1 MVSEQDNSVCKNF
14 INIIIILATMVGLSL
29 GSYTFC
35 TWYGCNSWT
44 SVMGAD
50 LICNGCVNAAYHI
63 KNFQIDLYGS
73 MFSLITYKITSMV
86 NKASSPTDTF
96 IFEDYSLGRNSPR
109 RLNVKRN

>member
-1 MVSEQDNSVCKNF
+1 MVREQDNSVCKNF
-14 INIIIILATMVGLSL
+14 INLVIILATMVGLSL

-35 TWYGCNSWT
+35 AWY
-44 SVMGAD
+44 
-50 LICNGCVNAAYHI
+50 GCVNAAYHI
-63 KNFQIDLYGS
+63 KNFQIVLYVS

-109 RLNVKRN
+109 RLNVKKN

>member
-1 MVSEQDNSVCKNF
+1 MVSEQDNSACKNF
-14 INIIIILATMVGLSL
+14 INLIIILATMVGLSL

-63 KNFQIDLYGS
+63 KNFQIALYGS
-73 MFSLITYKITSMV
+73 MFSLFTYKITSMV
-86 NKASSPTDTF
+86 NKASSPTDTY
-96 IFEDYSLGRNSPR
+96 IFEEYILGKNSPR
-109 RLNVKRN
+109 RPNVKK